1 MDALSGLVALGVLII
16 VAAFVAQ
23 PFFAPGAGE
32 RGSGGRR
39 AASEARQRAELL
51 QERNRLYAA
60 IRDLD
65 FDYKTNKVADD
76 DYALQRHALMAEAVE
91 VLQQLDALPEDEAP
105 AQADPIEAAIAALR
119 SGAPVPAT
127 TAAGQGA
134 AFCPQCGEPVTATDH
149 FCGACGARL

>member
-23 PFFAPGAGE
+23 PFFSPGSGE
-32 RGSGGRR
+32 GGSGGRR
-39 AASEARQRAELL
+39 AVSDARRRAELL

-76 DYALQRHALMAEAVE
+76 DYTAQRHTLMAEAVE
-91 VLQQLDALPEDEAP
+91 VLQQLDALPADEEP
-105 AQADPIEAAIAALR
+105 AEVDPIEAAVAALR
-119 SGAPVPAT
+119 SGAPAVTPTTGQAAT
-127 TAAGQGA
+127 
-134 AFCPQCGEPVTATDH
+134 FCPQCGEPVAADDH